1 MSLASEEG
9 ILKDA
14 AAAAALYDVDVRTTL
29 RADVTPE
36 EGILLEIETSGAD
49 LVVLGVDRIQ
59 GETLNFGG
67 VAAAILSKSKVSV
80 LLIAD
85 GEANRKG

>member
-1 MSLASEEG
+1 MA
-9 ILKDA
+9 IL
-14 AAAAALYDVDVRTTL
+14 TTM
-29 RADVTPE
+29 
-36 EGILLEIETSGAD
+36 D

-67 VAAAILSKSKVSV
+67 VAAAVISNSKVSV